1 MKNFYTRI
9 GHPISVG
16 CFIAL
21 STFTG
26 LPTVLAS
33 EDGANLIEEVVVTAR
48 RREEVAQEVP
58 IPITALN
65 QEQLIARNITE
76 IRDIEKISPN
86 TSIQYSAVNG
96 SATEVFIRG
105 IGQTNWSSTQDPK
118 IGIYVDGVYLSRPQG
133 GLLDLMDVAQI
144 EVLRGPQGT
153 LFGRNTTA
161 GLIQITTNKPGFEN
175 EADISVGVG
184 SDGHKNYGF
193 TVNRVLS
200 DNLASRFSLYAKE
213 TDGFITNS
221 ITGKDRGNEDS
232 LSYRGSL
239 LGTFGDVTARLTY
252 DHFEADERAPLGTC
266 RFTGPESGM
275 TAGGL
280 SAIANMF
287 GIYDDLRTNCMST
300 TRDVSIDTTND
311 ESTTSDV
318 DSYTLEFDY
327 EMDWGDLTSITS
339 YREIDNFNGSWGWV
353 MGNGPGANFLEILN
367 NESENEIFSQEFRL
381 SGSMDKIDW
390 IVGAYIFEENSE
402 ESLDVPL
409 FRNVV
414 APSAADWPFFYV
426 PSGATNADGSAQTLG
441 DIALATQLF
450 GSRGQSY
457 DVTNENQAFFA
468 EVTYKINDRVDVTV
482 GARHTSDDREFTRI
496 QTLFGGAPDPAYF
509 CPGMP
514 TIEVAPG
521 VLVSASDRCSQDVS
535 YSKTTPRIILSYDVS
550 DDFMVYGSYSVG
562 YSSGG
567 FNQDVRMRAFLP
579 EVSDNIEVGFKSD
592 LLENRMRLNA
602 TVFHNIYENQQ
613 VTVGRLVNGQPTADL
628 INAKEAT
635 LIGIE
640 FDVLARLTD
649 DLSLSMTGGYIEGD
663 YDQFTIDDNVTDPVT
678 LEESILER
686 DLSSVEFG
694 NNGSEKSFDVSLL
707 HTYRMGDRGDVT
719 TSLGYSFKDDAYY
732 TLENTPSSFEP
743 SYWLLD
749 GRVTWNLGNG
759 STRVSLWGT
768 NLTDKEYVDTM
779 INQSGD
785 TAIGGID
792 PSLGMTAV
800 YWGNPRRIGLDVTHA
815 F

>member
-1 MKNFYTRI
+1 MKNFYTLI
-9 GHPISVG
+9 AHPISVG

-21 STFTG
+21 STFMG

-48 RREEVAQEVP
+48 SREEVSQDVP
-58 IPITALN
+58 IPITALS
-65 QEQLIARNITE
+65 QEQLTARNITE
-76 IRDIEKISPN
+76 IRDIEKMSPN

-105 IGQTNWSSTQDPK
+105 IGQTNWAATQDPK

-161 GLIQITTNKPGFEN
+161 GLIQIITNKPGFEN
-175 EADISVGVG
+175 EADIRVGVG

-200 DNLASRFSLYAKE
+200 DNLASRFSLFAKE
-213 TDGFITNS
+213 TDGFIRNS

-266 RFTGPESGM
+266 KFTGPESGM
-275 TAGGL
+275 AAGGL

-287 GIYDDLRTNCMST
+287 GIYDDMRTNCMST
-300 TRDVSIDTTND
+300 SRDVSIDTTND

-327 EMDWGDLTSITS
+327 EMDWANLTSITS

-367 NESENEIFSQEFRL
+367 NESENEIFSQELRL
-381 SGSMDKIDW
+381 SGSTDKIDW

-409 FRNVV
+409 FRNVA

-450 GSRGQSY
+450 GSRYQAY
-457 DVTNENQAFFA
+457 DVTNENEALFA
-468 EVTYKINDRVDVTV
+468 EVTYKINDRTDVTL
-482 GARHTSDDREFTRI
+482 GARYTSDDREFTRI
-496 QTLFGGAPDPAYF
+496 QTLFGGAADPAYF

-579 EVSDNIEVGFKSD
+579 EVSDNIEIGFKSD
-592 LLENRMRLNA
+592 LLENRLRLNA

-613 VTVGRLVNGQPTADL
+613 VTVGRIVNGQPTADL

-640 FDVLARLTD
+640 FDVAARLTD

-663 YDQFTIDDNVTDPVT
+663 YDQFTINDNVIDPAT
-678 LEESILER
+678 LEESVVER
-686 DLSSVEFG
+686 DLSGVEFG
-694 NNGSEKSFDVSLL
+694 NNGSEKSFDISLL

-732 TLENTPSSFEP
+732 TLMNTPSSFEP

-779 INQSGD
+779 IDQSGD
-785 TAIGGID
+785 TAVGGID

>member
-1 MKNFYTRI
+1 MKNFFTRI

-48 RREEVAQEVP
+48 RREEVAQDVP

-76 IRDIEKISPN
+76 IRDIEKMSPN

-105 IGQTNWSSTQDPK
+105 IGQTNWSATQDPK

-161 GLIQITTNKPGFEN
+161 GLIQIITNKPGFEN

-318 DSYTLEFDY
+318 DSYTLEIDY
-327 EMDWGDLTSITS
+327 EMGWADLTSITS

-381 SGSMDKIDW
+381 SGSTDKIDW

-409 FRNVV
+409 FRNVA
-414 APSAADWPFFYV
+414 APSAADWPFFYA
-426 PSGATNADGSAQTLG
+426 PTGATNADGSAQTLG

-450 GSRGQSY
+450 GSRGQGY
-457 DVTNENQAFFA
+457 DVTNENEALFA
-468 EVTYKINDRVDVTV
+468 EVTYKVNDRTDVTL
-482 GARHTSDDREFTRI
+482 GARYTSDDREFTRI
-496 QTLFGGAPDPAYF
+496 QTLFGGAADPAYF

-521 VLVSASDRCSQDVS
+521 VLVAASDRCSQDVS

-579 EVSDNIEVGFKSD
+579 EVSDNIEIGFKSD
-592 LLENRMRLNA
+592 LLENRLRLNA

-686 DLSSVEFG
+686 DLSGVEFG
-694 NNGSEKSFDVSLL
+694 NNGSEKSFDISLL

-719 TSLGYSFKDDAYY
+719 TSLGYSFTDDAYY
-732 TLENTPSSFEP
+732 ALENTPSSFEP